1 MKDDT
6 VKNYLLNKMSIIDK
20 TGDEHWLF
28 TPLSLAIDRIEELNK
43 VERELEVYKKRLVD
57 VETEN
62 KAIRKE
68 LATYMRALE
77 HACTRLEGYD
87 LIFDREYGCYASK
100 WNRKR
105 WELWAIDK
113 AEEDLKNE

>member
-1 MKDDT
+1 MT
-6 VKNYLLNKMSIIDK
+6 IDEAMNSAREMLIYRK
-20 TGDEHWLF
+20 L
-28 TPLSLAIDRIEELNK
+28 EELNK
-43 VERELEVYKKRLVD
+43 VKQELTKVSQELEVYKKRLVD

>member
-1 MKDDT
+1 MKHD
-6 VKNYLLNKMSIIDK
+6 SIEIRM
-20 TGDEHWLF
+20 EEY
-28 TPLSLAIDRIEELNK
+28 EELIGYK
-43 VERELEVYKKRLVD
+43 HELEVYK
-57 VETEN
+57 
-62 KAIRKE
+62 
-68 LATYMRALE
+68 RALE

>member
-1 MKDDT
+1 MT
-6 VKNYLLNKMSIIDK
+6 
-20 TGDEHWLF
+20 TDEMINFDISNFVTQIAKEADLKIVNGVY
-28 TPLSLAIDRIEELNK
+28 TISQEY
-43 VERELEVYKKRLVD
+43 ELEFNKEEIKKLLLMF
-57 VETEN
+57 
-62 KAIRKE
+62 KPMQKE
-68 LATYMRALE
+68 LATYKKALG

>member
-1 MKDDT
+1 M
-6 VKNYLLNKMSIIDK
+6 
-20 TGDEHWLF
+20 
-28 TPLSLAIDRIEELNK
+28 TPEEELK
-43 VERELEVYKKRLVD
+43 VYK
-57 VETEN
+57 
-62 KAIRKE
+62 
-68 LATYMRALE
+68 RALE

-113 AEEDLKNE
+113 AEEDLKNDRK

>member
-1 MKDDT
+1 MT
-6 VKNYLLNKMSIIDK
+6 IDEAIAHAREVASQ
-20 TGDEHWLF
+20 GCAECNRDHEQLAEWL
-28 TPLSLAIDRIEELNK
+28 EELK
-43 VERELEVYKKRLVD
+43 IYKK
-57 VETEN
+57 
-62 KAIRKE
+62 
-68 LATYMRALE
+68 ALE
-77 HACTRLEGYD
+77 HACVRLEGYD